1 MDIDGRASCPN
12 QMQLFPRCAA
22 HPSKGLGG
30 KLGCGDLERSRVE
43 FLGSDP
49 LLTFIVAD
57 LPNLQCG
64 QTQSLAHHHTSQGT
78 DMSELS

>member
-1 MDIDGRASCPN
+1 MDIDGRPSCPH

-30 KLGCGDLERSRVE
+30 TLGCGDLERSRVE

-49 LLTFIVAD
+49 LLTFIVAA
-57 LPNLQCG
+57 LPNLQVWADTVTG
-64 QTQSLAHHHTSQGT
+64 SPPHESRY
-78 DMSELS
+78 